1 MDTVIITGGT
11 GLIGRALSA
20 YLVSRGMQVIILTR
34 EPRSHRSSSP
44 GISYAAWN
52 IEEQSVNEEP
62 FHKAKFVI
70 HLAGAGVADKRWTEK
85 RKKEILESRTKSGSL
100 LIKVLQ
106 QVPNE
111 IVSVVSAS
119 AIGWYK
125 KNNPVPAIETDPP
138 GQGFLSE
145 TCVAWENSIKPVTE
159 LGKRL
164 VILRT
169 GIVLSNDGGAFPE
182 FAKPVRFGI
191 AGILGNGKQMI
202 SWIHIEDLCRIYME
216 AMLNAS
222 LSGIYNA
229 VAPQPVSNR
238 NFYAGSCE
246 KNKRK
251 FLYSDSGT
259 GIYTPADAGRQ
270 ERRGLEK
277 QQRQLRQIKTTG
289 FSVYLSYHRCC
300 FPGSRFALINFYF
313 LKPWFPVISG

>member
-11 GLIGRALSA
+11 GLIGRALSI
-20 YLVSRGMQVIILTR
+20 YLVARGMQVIILTR

-44 GISYAAWN
+44 GISYAGWN
-52 IEEQSVNEEP
+52 IDEQSVNEEP
-62 FHKAKFVI
+62 FKKAKFIV
-70 HLAGAGVADKRWTEK
+70 HLAGAGVADKSWTEK
-85 RKKEILESRTKSGSL
+85 RKKEILESRTKSASL

-111 IVSVVSAS
+111 ITAVVSAS

-125 KNNPVPAIETDPP
+125 KNNPEPAVETDPP

-145 TCVAWENSIKPVTE
+145 TCVAWENSIKPVSE

-202 SWIHIEDLCRIYME
+202 SWIHIEDLCRLYME

-222 LSGIYNA
+222 FSGIYNA
-229 VAPQPVSNR
+229 VAPQTVSNR
-238 NFYAGSCE
+238 TFTLNLAKRIKGSFYIPIPVPEFILRLMLGDRSQE
-246 KNKRK
+246 VLESSNVSSNKLK
-251 FLYSDSGT
+251 QLGFQF
-259 GIYTPADAGRQ
+259 IYPTADAAF
-270 ERRGLEK
+270 LD
-277 QQRQLRQIKTTG
+277 LI
-289 FSVYLSYHRCC
+289 
-300 FPGSRFALINFYF
+300 SR
-313 LKPWFPVISG
+313 

>member
-11 GLIGRALSA
+11 GLIGRALSV
-20 YLVSRGMQVIILTR
+20 YLVSRGMQVIILSR
-34 EPRSHRSSSP
+34 EPRSHRSSYP
-44 GISYAAWN
+44 GISYAGWN
-52 IEEQSVNEEP
+52 IDEQSVNEEP
-62 FHKAKFVI
+62 FHKAKFII
-70 HLAGAGVADKRWTEK
+70 HLAGAGVADKSWTEK
-85 RKKEILESRTKSGSL
+85 RKKEILESRTKSALL
-100 LIKVLQ
+100 LIKALQ

-111 IVSVVSAS
+111 IESVVSAS

-191 AGILGNGKQMI
+191 AGILGNGKQII

-216 AMLNAS
+216 ALLNPS

-238 NFYAGSCE
+238 AFTLDLAKRIKGSFYIPIPVPEFVLRLMLGDRSQE
-246 KNKRK
+246 VLESSNVS
-251 FLYSDSGT
+251 SDKLKQLGFQF
-259 GIYTPADAGRQ
+259 IYPTADAAFQ
-270 ERRGLEK
+270 DL
-277 QQRQLRQIKTTG
+277 
-289 FSVYLSYHRCC
+289 V
-300 FPGSRFALINFYF
+300 SR
-313 LKPWFPVISG
+313 